1 LRNKI
6 KKLAALLVV
15 MVLWQG
21 VVRRQTPAAHGDSL
35 LGAGNSEKPTA
46 GDILHCATFNMAGGV
61 SPVDNRLDLNRTAK
75 YLRGFDLI
83 GLEEVHDDGIFDRR
97 DQAELLGE
105 LLHRA
110 WLWAP
115 AENRW
120 WRPCF
125 GDAVLSDLAST
136 HWDRW
141 PLAMQLAS
149 TNRELLEVA
158 ARWHGHDLTV
168 LITHLDRHIDHDME
182 LGAVLAAFRDA
193 PLPAILLADLNTIPA
208 DKQLVAL
215 RADPT
220 VTDCLGQFVGDKIPD
235 SNVDWIFARGLKCTG
250 AGFTDNDASDHK
262 LVWAD
267 LTEGMK
273 P

>member
-1 LRNKI
+1 V
-6 KKLAALLVV
+6 LLVV
-15 MVLWQG
+15 VVLWQG
-21 VVRRQTPAAHGDSL
+21 AVRRQTPPAHGNSL
-35 LGAGNSEKPTA
+35 LGVSDSQKPPT
-46 GDILHCATFNMAGGV
+46 GDVLHCATFNIAGGV
-61 SPVDNRLDLNRTAK
+61 SPDDNRLDLNRTAK

-97 DQAELLGE
+97 DQAQLLGE
-105 LLHRA
+105 LLHLS
-110 WLWAP
+110 WLYAP
-115 AENRW
+115 SEDRW

-125 GDAVLSDLAST
+125 GNAVLADLPVT

-141 PLAMQLAS
+141 PLSMQLAA
-149 TNRELLEVA
+149 TNRSLLE
-158 ARWHGHDLTV
+158 LTADWRGRPLSI
-168 LITHLDRHIDHDME
+168 LITHVDRHIDHDME

-193 PLPAILLADLNTIPA
+193 PAPAILLADLNTIPA
-208 DKQLVAL
+208 DKQLAAL

-267 LTEGMK
+267 LTEEGK